1 MFYLWVQLKDKMSVK
16 YKCVIFDCDGV
27 LVDSEAIS
35 AKIFQEMAS
44 ELGCN
49 LDFETVLVQIT
60 GTSMKEN
67 LMFFSEKINGELPAD
82 FESEFR
88 KRSYEAFKTD
98 LKPIQGIHELLNK
111 LKIPVGV
118 ASSGPVEKI
127 KLNLTT
133 ANLIHFF
140 GENIFSSYDIGSW
153 KPEPEIY
160 LHAAKKMGF
169 KPSECAVIEDSIAGV
184 KAAKAGGFDV
194 YAFSNDKNK
203 TEFEELGARVFFEMD
218 ELNRLIEID

>member
-1 MFYLWVQLKDKMSVK
+1 MK
-16 YKCVIFDCDGV
+16 YNCIIFDCDGV

-35 AKIFQEMAS
+35 AKVFKEMIF
-44 ELGCN
+44 ELGTEI
-49 LDFETVLVQIT
+49 DFETVLEQIT

-140 GENIFSSYDIGSW
+140 GENIFSSYEIGSW
-153 KPEPEIY
+153 KPDPEIY

-194 YAFSNDKNK
+194 FGFTREANK
-203 TEFEELGARVFFEMD
+203 TIFKELRATVFFEMD

>member
-1 MFYLWVQLKDKMSVK
+1 MK
-16 YKCVIFDCDGV
+16 YKCIIFDCDGV

-35 AKIFQEMAS
+35 ARIFQEMVA
-44 ELGCN
+44 ELGFKI
-49 LDFETVLVQIT
+49 DFGTVLEQIT

-67 LMFFSEKINGELPAD
+67 LKYFSKKINGELPKD

-98 LKPIQGIHELLNK
+98 LQPIKGIHDLLE
-111 LKIPVGV
+111 KINVPVGV

-133 ANLIHFF
+133 THLIDYF
-140 GENIFSSYDIGSW
+140 GDNIFSCYEIGSW

-160 LHAAKKMGF
+160 LYAAKQMGF
-169 KPSECAVIEDSIAGV
+169 QPGECAVIEDSMAGV
-184 KAAKAGGFDV
+184 QSAKAGGFNV
-194 YAFSNDKNK
+194 FGFSDEKNK
-203 TEFEELGARVFFEMD
+203 TAFEELGATVFFSMA
-218 ELNRLIEID
+218 ELESLLKID

>member
-1 MFYLWVQLKDKMSVK
+1 MK
-16 YKCVIFDCDGV
+16 YKCIIFDCDGV

-35 AKIFQEMAS
+35 AKIFREMVA
-44 ELGCN
+44 ELGVEI
-49 LDFETVLVQIT
+49 DFETVLEQIT
-60 GTSMKEN
+60 GTSMTEN
-67 LMFFSEKINGELPAD
+67 LKYFSEKINGEFPKD

-98 LKPIQGIHELLNK
+98 LQPIKGIHDLLE
-111 LKIPVGV
+111 KINVPVGV

-133 ANLIHFF
+133 TKLIDYF
-140 GENIFSSYDIGSW
+140 GDNIFSCYEIGSW

-169 KPSECAVIEDSIAGV
+169 KPGECAVIEDSLAGV
-184 KAAKAGGFDV
+184 QSAKAGGFNV
-194 YAFSNDKNK
+194 FGFANDKNETAFK
-203 TEFEELGARVFFEMD
+203 ELGATVFFSMAK
-218 ELNRLIEID
+218 LGSLLKID